1 MSRARDLSKLGNP
14 NVIVADTE
22 RVGFG
27 TQVPENPA
35 NAASSLISA
44 GIVTATAYYGD
55 GSNLEGVASAGLG
68 TAVDDTKDSIGQ
80 NIYFTNAELSINE
93 NTTVNA
99 PDTSSIAYTQYQQV
113 TVESGSELIIADGD
127 SFIPDVLGIGTALQA
142 STAGAGNGLFGTVY
156 ADNIENVAG
165 RGGPNFPLGIT
176 VAGVSTL
183 GGNVS
188 IGGTLTYEDVT
199 NVDSIGIVTA
209 RNGIDITGGNLNAAS
224 NLILKTDGS
233 EKVRITSV
241 GNLLVGTDTARTEV
255 GGMGNPQVQVEGT
268 SASSANLS
276 IARNSDNSAGGYLT
290 FAKSRGTSDGSNV
303 IVQNGDT
310 LGNIIF
316 ASSDGAD
323 VNQYSAR
330 IRGKLEGTPG
340 ANDVPGCL
348 TFETTA
354 DGQTASTERLRIGPA
369 GQFGIG
375 GSNYGTSGQVL
386 TSGGASAAPSW
397 AEAGG
402 GAWEVVSTHV
412 LSGSTSDLQ
421 LYGWSNNYAQY
432 KLVFTDCYDAG
443 DNLMRIRFYQDATSG
458 QNGTLVTGSSYS
470 RVGTKTTYG
479 TPGGTGV
486 DGGSDS
492 YFYPQ
497 ITDHGTE
504 INTGELIFPMKTSS
518 YSDANKCYGE
528 WLGHSHQWR
537 GISCKCNADPTHFL
551 TGIHIYFTENNSTTA
566 RAPSTGRITLLRMKY
581 S

>member
-27 TQVPENPA
+27 TQVPENVA

-156 ADNIENVAG
+156 ADNIENAAG

-209 RNGIDITGGNLNAAS
+209 RSGIKVIAGGIDVTGNS
-224 NLILKTDGS
+224 NIVGDFAVGSHSPTARLDVRRGDADGKIAELHQVTGYGLDIGSSEADAYISSGYLQNFILK
-233 EKVRITSV
+233 
-241 GNLLVGTDTARTEV
+241 
-255 GGMGNPQVQVEGT
+255 
-268 SASSANLS
+268 
-276 IARNSDNSAGGYLT
+276 
-290 FAKSRGTSDGSNV
+290 SN
-303 IVQNGDT
+303 
-310 LGNIIF
+310 
-316 ASSDGAD
+316 
-323 VNQYSAR
+323 
-330 IRGKLEGTPG
+330 PG
-340 ANDVPGCL
+340 A
-348 TFETTA
+348 
-354 DGQTASTERLRIGPA
+354 GQVERLRISKDGA
-369 GQFGIG
+369 IG
-375 GSNYGTSGQVL
+375 LSGANYGTSGQVM
-386 TSGGASAAPSW
+386 TSQGNSAAPQW
-397 AEAGG
+397 ADAGG
-402 GAWEVVSTHV
+402 GAWEFVS
-412 LSGSTSDLQ
+412 STSLGADYGASTFNITGFTTSYSQYKIVLNDVGFVGAAAKKLYAKFYIDGSLYGGASQATYSWSADRIEWHANSSVGGQYGKYEMQMSVGTSNAHWGGIINMPMQQNAATSTMSPYCWSELQTDDYYTREGCKVGSANNTTTTGLQ
-421 LYGWSNNYAQY
+421 LY
-432 KLVFTDCYDAG
+432 
-443 DNLMRIRFYQDATSG
+443 
-458 QNGTLVTGSSYS
+458 NGT
-470 RVGTKTTYG
+470 
-479 TPGGTGV
+479 
-486 DGGSDS
+486 DS
-492 YFYPQ
+492 VNFGNY
-497 ITDHGTE
+497 
-504 INTGELIFPMKTSS
+504 
-518 YSDANKCYGE
+518 
-528 WLGHSHQWR
+528 
-537 GISCKCNADPTHFL
+537 
-551 TGIHIYFTENNSTTA
+551 
-566 RAPSTGRITLLRMKY
+566 GRISVYRLKL